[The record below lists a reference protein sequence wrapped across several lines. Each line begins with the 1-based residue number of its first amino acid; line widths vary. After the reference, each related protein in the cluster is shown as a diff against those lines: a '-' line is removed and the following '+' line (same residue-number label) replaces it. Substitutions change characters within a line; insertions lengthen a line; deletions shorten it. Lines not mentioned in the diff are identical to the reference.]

1 MSDPTISVIVVS
13 RDRPAALARCV
24 LALSQ
29 LYYQSYEIIVVA
41 DADGLAAVVQWDRQ
55 IKRVPFEDAN
65 ISQARNLGLDQA
77 AGEIVAY
84 IDDDAVPEPT
94 WLCYLSDAFER
105 PAVTGAGG
113 YVRGRNGISYQ
124 WMARGVGLDGVDH
137 PIDVPFDQLSV
148 PTLPSGLAVKTQG
161 TNMAFRAHDLRA
173 LGGFDEAY
181 HYYLE
186 DADLNL
192 RMAQA
197 GGATAVVPKAQVHH
211 DYDESPRRRP
221 DRVPRNLRQIGASEA
236 VFLRRHGTSQDAA
249 ARFAAVRLRH
259 RKSLLRHMVAGRI
272 QPGDVRRL
280 LRTLQGGWQAGLAR
294 SLPVLVPRPDSSNP
308 FLRFGPLTAK
318 TPSHSWGWRPLRNR
332 NVQESAQVVNGGNR
346 HTLYLLSV
354 WPLRH
359 WLRFDPLG
367 FWIQSGGLIGRA
379 KRTKTGL
386 IAGTFRKRY
395 EIEVQRVAEF
405 REPRS

>member
-1 MSDPTISVIVVS
+1 MSKQPISVIVVS

-41 DADGLAAVVQWDRQ
+41 DAAGLAAVAQWDGQ
-55 IKRVPFEDAN
+55 IKRVPFDDAN
-65 ISQARNLGLDQA
+65 IAGARNIGLDHA
-77 AGEIVAY
+77 AGDIVAY

-94 WLCYLSDAFER
+94 WLCYLSDAFDR

-124 WMARGVGLDGVDH
+124 WMARGVGMDGVDH
-137 PIDVPFDQLSV
+137 PIDVPSDHICVLK
-148 PTLPSGLAVKTQG
+148 PPGGLVVKTQG
-161 TNMAFRAHDLRA
+161 TNMAFRAAALRG

-197 GGATAVVPKAQVHH
+197 GGVTAVVPKAQVHH
-211 DYDESPRRRP
+211 GYAASPRRRH
-221 DRVPRNLRQIGASEA
+221 DRVPRTLKQIGASEA
-236 VFLRRHGTSQDAA
+236 VFLRRHGTLQAAA
-249 ARFAAVRLRH
+249 ARFAAVQLRH

-272 QPGDVRRL
+272 QPGDVGRL
-280 LRTLQGGWQAGLAR
+280 LRTLRDGWLEGMERA
-294 SLPVLVPRPDSSNP
+294 LPKPLPRPESAKT
-308 FLRFGPLTAK
+308 FLRFDPPIAK
-318 TPSHSWGWRPLRNR
+318 TPSHGWGWRALRNR
-332 NVQESAQVVNGGNR
+332 NVQKSAQAVSGGNR

-359 WLRFDPLG
+359 WLYFDTLG
-367 FWIQSGGLIGRA
+367 FWMQSGGLIGRA
-379 KRTKTGL
+379 ERTKTGL

-395 EIEVQRVAEF
+395 QIEVQRVAEF